1 MWKIIS
7 KRKITISIYF
17 TSNSRVLK
25 INKNIYHNEVIW
37 WLTCQFQADFPLLNP
52 LIISEN
58 QRFRIS
64 DVFNGYRREKLAWNG
79 FLKKLLLWEII
90 SLWLTM
96 IEFYLRET
104 SNQLIYN
111 ESCQLLLRTF
121 FFGFHKFWLQ
131 IAQSSKSSYYCIY
144 MLYHFDWYGF
154 ANFLL
159 PLFI

>member
-1 MWKIIS
+1 MNYLAKMRILTLLFTLLRKCKSKPEVELWFIRKNYFFSKVWIMWKIIS
-7 KRKITISIYF
+7 KRKITTSIYF

-79 FLKKLLLWEII
+79 FLKKLLPTVELVIN
-90 SLWLTM
+90 SLPSLS
-96 IEFYLRET
+96 IGFSPFYL
-104 SNQLIYN
+104 N
-111 ESCQLLLRTF
+111 
-121 FFGFHKFWLQ
+121 
-131 IAQSSKSSYYCIY
+131 
-144 MLYHFDWYGF
+144 YGYE
-154 ANFLL
+154 
-159 PLFI
+159 PVTPI